1 MRLVSPIIKRWT
13 LQVMHILRMHGRDA
27 TRMSRDWPRQKMKC
41 FIWLWILESLKHTCP
56 RARVKKTIL

>member
-27 TRMSRDWPRQKMKC
+27 MRMSRDWAPSEDEMLHLAPDSRITQTYM
-41 FIWLWILESLKHTCP
+41 P
-56 RARVKKTIL
+56 